1 MALHTSMQKN
11 DMQLSIPLR
20 HNNMHYF
27 NFLKKLR
34 LSCSISIPKIQEINR
49 RVYCQ
54 QNWKDKLQVLKLID
68 HQLASV
74 WSHKT
79 LVDNQFPRV
88 RSKIVKLYSTG
99 YWLIPFY
106 LSIASHKMMANNK
119 KGDSFSL
126 DFWIPTSKL
135 NASDTMA
142 VQYFSH
148 SHPRSH
154 TTIITFKHCIFML
167 NKYSFFSFLVWH
179 HNWIQY
185 STIPFCSF
193 KKICKAHLCS
203 FVVQTVARKY
213 IWVVQDM
220 SNLESNF
227 AKEMLNWK

>member
-1 MALHTSMQKN
+1 MALHTSMQKT

-20 HNNMHYF
+20 HNNMHCF

-49 RVYCQ
+49 RVYFQ
-54 QNWKDKLQVLKLID
+54 QNWKDKLQVLKLIS

-79 LVDNQFPRV
+79 LVDNQCPRV
-88 RSKIVKLYSTG
+88 RSKIVKLYITG
-99 YWLIPFY
+99 YWLVPFY
-106 LSIASHKMMANNK
+106 LSIASHKTMASNK

-167 NKYSFFSFLVWH
+167 NRYSFFSFLVQH
-179 HNWIQY
+179 HNWIQ
-185 STIPFCSF
+185 TINTLLY
-193 KKICKAHLCS
+193 H
-203 FVVQTVARKY
+203 FVLLRKY
-213 IWVVQDM
+213 VKHIYAFCCSD
-220 SNLESNF
+220 SC
-227 AKEMLNWK
+227 